1 MKNGPASE
9 VRGPESGFRDVETM
23 SLALGAISCEIIF
36 PTGRKRADFL
46 IDNSLA
52 YVLG

>member
-1 MKNGPASE
+1 MALS
-9 VRGPESGFRDVETM
+9 
-23 SLALGAISCEIIF
+23 LGAISCEIIF
-36 PTGRKRADFL
+36 PAGRKWADFL